1 MKDICQTMWK
11 IKYDYSRLSR
21 IYFYDDQIYPSNEI
35 EIKKNVSK
43 IAKMREENYQRV
55 QRLNVT
61 IKRLGSENE
70 NDRCRTLH

>member
-1 MKDICQTMWK
+1 MWK

>member
-1 MKDICQTMWK
+1 MWK

-35 EIKKNVSK
+35 EIKKNVLK

-61 IKRLGSENE
+61 IKRLESENE

>member
-35 EIKKNVSK
+35 EIKKNVLK

-61 IKRLGSENE
+61 IKRLESENE